1 MTDPHPRDDRT
12 IGRAVGGIVVLGSA
26 NFIAITTEILP
37 VGLLPQLAGG
47 VGVSESTAG
56 LLVTV
61 YAFVVAAAAVPLTLA
76 TRGVPRKPLLMGA
89 LATYAVSNVLVATAP
104 SFALLA
110 VGRVLGG
117 LAHAIF
123 FSISIAYASRLVAP
137 RFAGRALSL
146 VTAGATLGFVL
157 GVPLSTSLG
166 TAVGWRW
173 SFAVLAAWCAAT
185 VVLVAALLPPVTVE
199 RRPRRDRDDSRRGRA
214 RLGVVVT
221 TNGLLFCGQY
231 TAYTYISVILLASGV
246 SEGAVGPVLLVFGA
260 LGLIGLWAAARFLDR
275 SPRALI
281 LGVTGTIAAALVA
294 LALAIPST
302 AGVVVAAGVWLAAF
316 GAIPSTF
323 QVAALRAA
331 GGSADVAGAFV
342 NATANFGIGSGAALG
357 AVVVAGAGYVA
368 VAFTA
373 AGIVGV
379 GLLVILAS
387 RRAFP
392 SRPEL

>member
-1 MTDPHPRDDRT
+1 MTDQSPGGRT
-12 IGRAVGGIVVLGSA
+12 IGRAAGGIVVLGSA

-61 YAFVVAAAAVPLTLA
+61 YAFVVAAAAVPLTIA
-76 TRGVPRKPLLMGA
+76 TRRLPRKPLLMGA

-104 SFALLA
+104 SFGMLA
-110 VGRVLGG
+110 AGRVLGG

-173 SFAVLAAWCAAT
+173 AFAVLAAWCAAT
-185 VVLVAALLPPVTVE
+185 LVLVAALLPAVAVGSH
-199 RRPRRDRDDSRRGRA
+199 PRRDRDDIRRGRA

-221 TNGLLFCGQY
+221 ANGLLFGGQY

-246 SEGAVGPVLLVFGA
+246 SEGSVGPILLIFGA
-260 LGLIGLWAAARFLDR
+260 VGLIGLWAAARFLDR
-275 SPRALI
+275 SPRVLTITA
-281 LGVTGTIAAALVA
+281 TATIAGGMVA
-294 LALAIPST
+294 VALAIPSAT
-302 AGVVVAAGVWLAAF
+302 GVIVAAGVWLAAF
-316 GAIPSTF
+316 GAVPSTF

-342 NATANFGIGSGAALG
+342 NATANFGIGAGAALG
-357 AVVVAGAGYVA
+357 AVVVAGPGYVA
-368 VAFTA
+368 AALTA
-373 AGIVGV
+373 AIIVGV
-379 GLLVILAS
+379 GLLVILVS
-387 RRAFP
+387 RGAFP